1 MNQNMWRET
10 IKRWTFCVLGS
21 LALYTGSV
29 DAQQILSLDDCR
41 QLALENN
48 AKMKN
53 ARLEVEGAKEG
64 KREAF
69 TKYFPNVSATGGVFA
84 ANHGMMDMSLA
95 PGMEL
100 SMMKDGLIG
109 GVTAIQP
116 VFAGGQIV
124 NSNKLADL
132 ALEVSRY
139 QMEQSEDE
147 VALTVERYYWQWIS
161 LSEKKKTIEVMESLV
176 GTLYGDVEVA
186 VNAGVTTRNDLL
198 QVRLKKNSVASNR
211 LQVENGLRLSKM
223 VLAQYIGLPEDD
235 FRIDCELPGEVP
247 SPELY
252 RINHQDALP
261 STTSYKLL
269 EKNVEAT
276 RLQQRLKLGQYL
288 PTVGVG
294 AGYMYHNL
302 LDKDRPFGMVFATV
316 AVPISDWWGGSHAI
330 RKQKLQVKA
339 AEYSRQNANELL
351 LVRMR
356 KLWNEL
362 EESYKQVKLSEESIG
377 TAEENVRLN
386 TDYYKA
392 GTVTLSDLLDAQSLL
407 QQSRDQYTDDCTAYL
422 MKRTE
427 YLQATGRR

>member
-1 MNQNMWRET
+1 MRKKEM
-10 IKRWTFCVLGS
+10 IKRWIYGIVGS
-21 LALYTGSV
+21 LVLCVGTVS
-29 DAQQILSLDDCR
+29 AQRTLSLEECR
-41 QLALENN
+41 EMALENN

-53 ARLEVEGAKEG
+53 ARLDVEGAREG
-64 KREAF
+64 KKEAF
-69 TKYFPNVSATGGVFA
+69 TKYFPNVSAVGTAFK
-84 ANHGMMDMSLA
+84 ANHGMMDMSVI
-95 PGMEL
+95 PGLLEL
-100 SMMKDGLIG
+100 SMMDDGLLG

-124 NSNKLADL
+124 NGNKLADL

-139 QMEQSEDE
+139 QMRQSEDE

-161 LSEKKKTIEVMESLV
+161 LHEKLRTIEIVESLV
-176 GTLYGDVEVA
+176 GSLYKDVEVA
-186 VNAGVTTRNDLL
+186 VGAGVTTRNDLL
-198 QVRLKKNSVASNR
+198 QVQLKKNGVASDR
-211 LQVENGLRLSKM
+211 LRVENGLRLSKM
-223 VLAQYIGLPEDD
+223 VLAQYIGIGEDD
-235 FRIDCELPGEVP
+235 FEIDFTLPAEVP

-252 RINHQDALP
+252 RVSHEEALP
-261 STTSYKLL
+261 TTLSYKLL
-269 EKNVEAT
+269 EKNVEAA
-276 RLQQRLKLGQYL
+276 RLQQKLKVGQYL
-288 PTVGVG
+288 PTVGIG

-316 AVPISDWWGGSHAI
+316 AIPISDWWGGSHAI

-351 LVRMR
+351 LVQMR

-362 EESYKQVKLSEESIG
+362 EESYKQVKLPEESIA

-407 QQSRDQYTDDCTAYL
+407 QQSRDQYTGDYTAYL
-422 MKRTE
+422 IKRTE
-427 YLQATGRR
+427 YLQATGR